1 VSPEPASA
9 PAKASYKGWAG
20 IRRAFATPSAATM
33 AVLGFGSGLP
43 FLLIASQ
50 TLSTRL
56 RDVGLDLGSIGLISL
71 ASFFYLLKFLW
82 APLIDRYAFPLTA
95 FLGRRRSWLLVSQLG
110 VTVAL
115 FALAFSRP
123 ELGVAGL
130 VGWVLFASLCGA
142 TQDSVVDAY
151 RIEIAP
157 DTAQAALAATYT
169 LGYRIGLI
177 LGGAGALYLAQF
189 QGWAWAYVAMSALM
203 LLPIATTLLC
213 REPVAPASTVVR
225 RVDFLGAFWQPISSF
240 FSGNGLALGL
250 ALLLFVGL
258 YKFPDQ
264 VIGVMAGPFY
274 LDSGFTKSDIATV
287 SKLFGVWM
295 GIVGAFAGGAA
306 VAAFGFRRML
316 LVAALG
322 VALSNLAFL
331 LMAHNPGQLWA
342 FYAALSADNLFQ
354 GFAGT
359 VLVAFM
365 SSLTD
370 RNFTATQY
378 ALLVSL
384 ANLPGKFAGGVS
396 GFLVEAS
403 SYSTFFVLS
412 ALTVIP
418 TLLLLAWLWPRLR
431 ESAPVPA
438 IESPPR
444 VADDGRR
451 G

>member
-1 VSPEPASA
+1 MSEAAASR
-9 PAKASYKGWAG
+9 PSYKGWAG
-20 IRRAFATPSAATM
+20 IRRAFATPSAGTL

-50 TLSTRL
+50 TLAVRL
-56 RDVGLDLGSIGLISL
+56 RDVGLDLHSIGLISL

-82 APLIDRYAFPLTA
+82 APLLDRHAFPLVG

-115 FALAFSRP
+115 FALALSRP
-123 ELGVAGL
+123 ELGVGGL
-130 VGWVLFASLCGA
+130 VGWVLLASFMGA

-157 DTAQAALAATYT
+157 ESAQAALAATYI

-177 LGGAGALYLAQF
+177 VGGAVALYLAEF
-189 QGWAWAYVAMSALM
+189 LGWRWTYVAMAGLM
-203 LLPIATTLLC
+203 VLPVLATVLC
-213 REPVAPASTVVR
+213 REPALPDATVAR
-225 RVDFLGAFWQPISSF
+225 RIDFAGAFWQPISSF
-240 FSGNGLALGL
+240 FTRNGIALAV
-250 ALLLFVGL
+250 ALLLFVGFF
-258 YKFPDQ
+258 KFPDQ

-274 LDSGFTKSDIATV
+274 LDSGYSKADIATV

-295 GIVGAFAGGAA
+295 GLVGAFAGGAA

-316 LVAALG
+316 LLAALG

-331 LMAHNPGQLWA
+331 LMAQNPGKLWA

-354 GFAGT
+354 GFAGV

-378 ALLVSL
+378 GLLVSL
-384 ANLPGKFAGGVS
+384 ANLPGKFVGGVS
-396 GFLVEAS
+396 GYIVEAT
-403 SYSTFFVLS
+403 SYSAFFILS

-418 TLLLLAWLWPRLR
+418 TLLLLAWLWPRIVDPSPAP
-431 ESAPVPA
+431 SAR
-438 IESPPR
+438 S
-444 VADDGRR
+444 D
-451 G
+451 

>member
-1 VSPEPASA
+1 MSKPA
-9 PAKASYKGWAG
+9 PKYKGLRG
-20 IRRAFATPSAATM
+20 IRHAFATPSAATM
-33 AVLGFGSGLP
+33 ALLGFGSGLP

-95 FLGRRRSWLLVSQLG
+95 FLGRRRSWLLVAQLG
-110 VTVAL
+110 VTIGLAV
-115 FALAFSRP
+115 LAFSRP
-123 ELGVAGL
+123 DLSVTGL
-130 VGWVLFASLCGA
+130 VSWVLFASFWGA

-157 DTAQAALAATYT
+157 ETAQAALAATYT

-177 LGGAGALYLAQF
+177 LGGAGALYMAEYLD
-189 QGWAWAYVAMSALM
+189 WTWAYLGMSALM
-203 LLPIATTLLC
+203 LLPIITTLVC
-213 REPVAPASTVVR
+213 REPDRPEATVVR
-225 RVDFLGAFWQPISSF
+225 RVDVAGAFWQPISSF
-240 FSGNGLALGL
+240 FSGNGVALGVV
-250 ALLLFVGL
+250 LLLFVGL

-274 LDSGFTKSDIATV
+274 LDSGYTKADIATV
-287 SKLFGVWM
+287 SKLFGVWI

-331 LMAHNPGQLWA
+331 LMAHNPGKLWA

-396 GFLVEAS
+396 GFLVQAT
-403 SYSTFFVLS
+403 SYSTFFILS

-418 TLLLLAWLWPRLR
+418 TLLLLAWLWPRL
-431 ESAPVPA
+431 PA
-438 IESPPR
+438 HDRQP
-444 VADDGRR
+444 D
-451 G
+451 

>member
-1 VSPEPASA
+1 MTKSAST
-9 PAKASYKGWAG
+9 YNGWRG
-20 IRRAFATPSAATM
+20 IQHAFATPSAATM
-33 AVLGFGSGLP
+33 ALLGFGSGLP

-82 APLIDRYAFPLTA
+82 APLIDRYVFPLTA
-95 FLGRRRSWLLVSQLG
+95 FLGRRRSWLLVAQIG
-110 VTVAL
+110 VAIGL

-123 ELGVAGL
+123 DLSVTGL
-130 VGWVLFASLCGA
+130 VGWVLFASFWGA

-157 DTAQAALAATYT
+157 DAAQAALAATYT

-177 LGGAGALYLAQF
+177 LGGAGALYMAEYL
-189 QGWAWAYVAMSALM
+189 GWTWAYMGMAALM
-203 LLPIATTLLC
+203 LVPIVTTLLC
-213 REPVAPASTVVR
+213 REPDRPEATVMR
-225 RVDFLGAFWQPISSF
+225 RVDVAGAFWQPISSF
-240 FSGNGLALGL
+240 FSSNGLALGIV
-250 ALLLFVGL
+250 LLLFVGL

-274 LDSGFTKSDIATV
+274 LDSGFTKADIATV
-287 SKLFGVWM
+287 SKLFGVWI

-306 VAAFGFRRML
+306 IAAFGFRRML
-316 LVAALG
+316 LVATLG
-322 VALSNLAFL
+322 VGLSNLAFL
-331 LMAHNPGQLWA
+331 LMAHNPGKLWA

-384 ANLPGKFAGGVS
+384 ANLPGKFIGGVS
-396 GFLVEAS
+396 GYIVEAT
-403 SYSTFFVLS
+403 SYSTFFILS
-412 ALTVIP
+412 SVTVVP
-418 TLLLLAWLWPRLR
+418 TLLLLAWLWPRIADR
-431 ESAPVPA
+431 GPPPVA
-438 IESPPR
+438 
-444 VADDGRR
+444 
-451 G
+451 

>member
-1 VSPEPASA
+1 MTKPAQT
-9 PAKASYKGWAG
+9 YKGWRG
-20 IRRAFATPSAATM
+20 IQHAFATPSAATM
-33 AVLGFGSGLP
+33 ALLGFGSGLP

-50 TLSTRL
+50 TLSVRL
-56 RDVGLDLGSIGLISL
+56 RDVGLNLQDIGLISL

-82 APLIDRYAFPLTA
+82 APLIDRHAFPLTA
-95 FLGRRRSWLLVSQLG
+95 FLGRRRSWLLVAQIG
-110 VTVAL
+110 VTIGL

-123 ELGVAGL
+123 DLSVTGL
-130 VGWVLFASLCGA
+130 VGWVLFASFWGA

-151 RIEIAP
+151 RIEVAP
-157 DTAQAALAATYT
+157 DAAQAALAATYT
-169 LGYRIGLI
+169 LGYRVGLI
-177 LGGAGALYLAQF
+177 LGGAGALYMAEYL
-189 QGWAWAYVAMSALM
+189 GWTWAYVGMAALM
-203 LLPIATTLLC
+203 LVPIVTTLLC
-213 REPVAPASTVVR
+213 REPDRPEATVVR
-225 RVDFLGAFWQPISSF
+225 RVDVAGAFWQPISSF
-240 FSGNGLALGL
+240 FSSNGLALGI

-258 YKFPDQ
+258 YRFPDQ

-274 LDSGFTKSDIATV
+274 LDSGFTKADIATV
-287 SKLFGVWM
+287 SKLFGLWM

-331 LMAHNPGQLWA
+331 LMAHNPGKLWA

-354 GFAGT
+354 GFAGS

-396 GFLVEAS
+396 GSVIEAT
-403 SYSTFFVLS
+403 SYSTFFILS
-412 ALTVIP
+412 SLTVIP
-418 TLLLLAWLWPRLR
+418 TLLLLAWLWPRLL
-431 ESAPVPA
+431 AH
-438 IESPPR
+438 
-444 VADDGRR
+444 DRR
-451 G
+451 PD

>member
-1 VSPEPASA
+1 MTTSA
-9 PAKASYKGWAG
+9 PSYKGWRG
-20 IRRAFATPSAATM
+20 IQRAFATPSAATM
-33 AVLGFGSGLP
+33 ALLGFGSGLP

-50 TLSTRL
+50 TLSVRL
-56 RDVGLDLGSIGLISL
+56 RDVGLDLQDIGFISL

-95 FLGRRRSWLLVSQLG
+95 FLGRRRSWLLVAQIG
-110 VTVAL
+110 VTIGL

-123 ELGVAGL
+123 DLSVTGL
-130 VGWVLFASLCGA
+130 VGWVLFASFWGA

-151 RIEIAP
+151 RIEVAP
-157 DTAQAALAATYT
+157 DSAQAALAATYT

-177 LGGAGALYLAQF
+177 LGGAGALYMAEYL
-189 QGWAWAYVAMSALM
+189 GWRWAYVGMAALM
-203 LLPIATTLLC
+203 LVPIVTTLLC
-213 REPVAPASTVVR
+213 REPDRPEATVVR
-225 RVDFLGAFWQPISSF
+225 RVDVSGAFWQPISSF
-240 FSGNGLALGL
+240 FSSNGLALGI

-258 YKFPDQ
+258 YRFPDQ

-274 LDSGFTKSDIATV
+274 LDSGFTKADIATV

-306 VAAFGFRRML
+306 IAAFGFRRML

-331 LMAHNPGQLWA
+331 LMAHNPGKLWA

-354 GFAGT
+354 GFAGS

-396 GFLVEAS
+396 GSLINAT
-403 SYSTFFVLS
+403 SYSTFFILS

-418 TLLLLAWLWPRLR
+418 TLMLLAWLWPRLL
-431 ESAPVPA
+431 AH
-438 IESPPR
+438 
-444 VADDGRR
+444 DRR
-451 G
+451 PD

>member
-1 VSPEPASA
+1 MSQA
-9 PAKASYKGWAG
+9 PAAPAAAKTSYKGWAG
-20 IRRAFATPSAATM
+20 IRRAFATPSAGAM
-33 AVLGFGSGLP
+33 ALLGFGSGLP

-56 RDVGLDLGSIGLISL
+56 RDNGLELRDIGLISL

-82 APLIDRYAFPLTA
+82 APLLDRHAFPLLG

-110 VTVAL
+110 VAVAL

-130 VGWVLFASLCGA
+130 VGWVLFASFMGA

-151 RIEIAP
+151 RIEVAP
-157 DTAQAALAATYT
+157 ESAQAALAATYIF
-169 LGYRIGLI
+169 GYRLGLI
-177 LGGAGALYLAQF
+177 VGGAGALYLAEF
-189 QGWAWAYVAMSALM
+189 LGWQWAYMAMAGLMALP
-203 LLPIATTLLC
+203 LLTTLLC
-213 REPVAPASTVVR
+213 REPARPEVTVARSIDIA
-225 RVDFLGAFWQPISSF
+225 GAFWQPISSF
-240 FSGNGLALGL
+240 FTRNGAGVAV
-250 ALLLFVGL
+250 ALLLFVGFF
-258 YKFPDQ
+258 KFPDQ

-274 LDSGFTKSDIATV
+274 LDSGFSKADIATV

-295 GIVGAFAGGAA
+295 GLVGAFAGGAA

-331 LMAHNPGQLWA
+331 LMAQHPGQLWA

-354 GFAGT
+354 GFAGV

-378 ALLVSL
+378 GLLVSL
-384 ANLPGKFAGGVS
+384 ANLPGKFVGGAS
-396 GFLVEAS
+396 GYIVEAT
-403 SYSTFFVLS
+403 SYSAFFIVS

-418 TLLLLAWLWPRLR
+418 TLLLLAWLWRRIVDPV
-431 ESAPVPA
+431 APVPA
-438 IESPPR
+438 T
-444 VADDGRR
+444 AD
-451 G
+451 